1 MSRTPKKASKAKTAA
16 PGNQPSTRHRDTAGD
31 VLLPLLGAP
40 TDAVDADDTGNPFR
54 SLPCDENGNVFLPLL
69 GDEDEALAPG
79 NTHTNLPSNE
89 YKTMST
95 YRYAVSYLDQ
105 LGNLVVVKVWSPES
119 GTHFSWLKMSHSE
132 ITPNL
137 RDHYKATKLWSII
150 DGNFEFRELLV
161 TIRHVDASVLKKGC
175 MNRLIKSMIKHHT
188 NASTISLPKFDDLQ
202 AYIAW
207 NTRA

>member
-16 PGNQPSTRHRDTAGD
+16 PGNQPPTRHLDTDGD
-31 VLLPLLGAP
+31 VL
-40 TDAVDADDTGNPFR
+40 
-54 SLPCDENGNVFLPLL
+54 LPLL
-69 GDEDEALAPG
+69 GDEDEAPAPG
-79 NTHTNLPSNE
+79 NTHTNLPTNE
-89 YKTMST
+89 YKTMNN

-132 ITPNL
+132 IEPNL
-137 RDHYKATKLWSII
+137 RNHYKATKLWGII
-150 DGNFEFRELLV
+150 DGNFESRELLV
-161 TIRHVDASVLKKGC
+161 TIRYVDASVLKKGC

-188 NASTISLPKFDDLQ
+188 NATTISLPNFDDLQ